1 MKYAL
6 LSIALLVLV
15 AACAQ
20 FKTPT
25 AAVSLP
31 SADEALLEGTEETP
45 ATDCFMLKHNRV
57 NGIYNCF
64 GCSNGNCKD
73 ADANWGP
80 LGSDTPR
87 VQCLASPRGCVL
99 A

>member
-20 FKTPT
+20 FRTQPT
-25 AAVSLP
+25 AAVTLP
-31 SADEALLEGTEETP
+31 SSDEAALEGTGTQ
-45 ATDCFMLKHNRV
+45 ADNCFMLKHTRAGV
-57 NGIYNCF
+57 YDCF

-80 LGSDTPR
+80 LGNDAPR